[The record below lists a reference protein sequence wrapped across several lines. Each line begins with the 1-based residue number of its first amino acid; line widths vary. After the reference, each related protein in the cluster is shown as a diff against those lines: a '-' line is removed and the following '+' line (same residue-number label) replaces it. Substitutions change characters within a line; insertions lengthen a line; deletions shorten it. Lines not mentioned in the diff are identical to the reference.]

1 MKFIVGISFACTQLA
16 AIQTQ
21 TGMDVPTQLSA
32 LLGRGIKQFRI
43 TDEKPPRISVI
54 DVAVAVTAH
63 GANYASEAV
72 RILCRSYPEI
82 KSGVGPKATATVL
95 CIFFAWRA
103 PPSFVDAQH
112 FEWQGA
118 RKRDSNVGIQRV
130 YTSICFR
137 SRRRVF
143 PLLTSRQC
151 QRAEGPRS
159 LRDLWQLMTR
169 RRRMSFNHERLCSTV
184 F

>member
-72 RILCRSYPEI
+72 RILCRSYPEVHEKI
-82 KSGVGPKATATVL
+82 
-95 CIFFAWRA
+95 
-103 PPSFVDAQH
+103 VDFKFPGKGQH
-112 FEWQGA
+112 KIWSWLQG
-118 RKRDSNVGIQRV
+118 DCDGLV
-130 YTSICFR
+130 YFLRLASTTQFR
-137 SRRRVF
+137 
-143 PLLTSRQC
+143 
-151 QRAEGPRS
+151 
-159 LRDLWQLMTR
+159 
-169 RRRMSFNHERLCSTV
+169 
-184 F
+184 